1 MDEMTLALTFTQGEL
16 FIAVIFGLGLGH
28 ALFNV
33 NAPVNES
40 A

>member
-1 MDEMTLALTFTQGEL
+1 MTQALTLTLTQGVL

-33 NAPVNES
+33 NAPVSES